1 MGHLEKARTNLPAK
15 PVKTKAKPAAESAPP
30 AAAAVAAALSSDPE
44 PAAAKA
50 PKEKEKVVK
59 GLKKKQVLISVFE
72 FFIYCGHVYQVFEKE
87 S

>member
-30 AAAAVAAALSSDPE
+30 AAAAVAAAVSCDPE

-59 GLKKKQVLISVFE
+59 GLKKKQVFISVFE
-72 FFIYCGHVYQVFEKE
+72 FLLDCGHVYLVFLTEN
-87 S
+87 